1 PGSTRGRAGGGAF
14 HRGPVRTAPPAP
26 PPPPPGRRR
35 PDPSVKR
42 RPGARRG
49 AGGAPRGPP
58 PVPRADRAGR
68 APARGRTRRERPAL
82 LTVHCS
88 RGGGP
93 ARNRTSRTRN
103 LDRVPGG
110 AFRPLCVGE
119 AHPGTSTIP

>member
-1 PGSTRGRAGGGAF
+1 AGRADRPPAGAGAAPPGRTTYRGDRSKRRPVEAAAPGSTRGRAGGGAF

-58 PVPRADRAGR
+58 PVPRADRA
-68 APARGRTRRERPAL
+68 
-82 LTVHCS
+82 
-88 RGGGP
+88 
-93 ARNRTSRTRN
+93 
-103 LDRVPGG
+103 
-110 AFRPLCVGE
+110 
-119 AHPGTSTIP
+119 